1 MSSESS
7 APPARK
13 KRLRP
18 WYLVAAMVVT
28 WFIGVQGLTDGLR
41 VATFL
46 HHGVVPTADDEATD
60 DGAPPRPS
68 ALPPRPALAD
78 ARDTT
83 FPLAVAEALLS
94 GLLVVASGFAMS
106 GRKGA
111 RSLAVQAIGVNAVY
125 LILEY
130 ALTPAIRAAWVE
142 TFARTAEA
150 MPKPNDYAIFTS
162 REFLWGLDR
171 ARLAVHLGVLGLGAL
186 ALTRPR
192 TKAFFDVVAR
202 AAERAE
208 DEP

>member
-1 MSSESS
+1 MTSQSS
-7 APPARK
+7 APPGRK

-41 VATFL
+41 VAAFL
-46 HHGVVPTADDEATD
+46 HHGVVPTAEDEATE

-68 ALPPRPALAD
+68 AIPQLQAIAD

-111 RSLAVQAIGVNAVY
+111 RSLAVQAIAVNALY
-125 LILEY
+125 LVAEY
-130 ALTPAIRAAWVE
+130 ALTPGIRAAWVE

-150 MPKPNDYAIFTS
+150 LPKPNDYAIFAS

-171 ARLAVHLGVLGLGAL
+171 ARLGIHLGALGLGAL
-186 ALTRPR
+186 ALTRSR